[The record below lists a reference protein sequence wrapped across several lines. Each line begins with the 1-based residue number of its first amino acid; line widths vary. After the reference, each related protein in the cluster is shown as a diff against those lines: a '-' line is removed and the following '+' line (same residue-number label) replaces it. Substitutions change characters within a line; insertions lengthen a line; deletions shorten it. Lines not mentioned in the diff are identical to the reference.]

1 MNAPSLRERMG
12 GRWALSWQ
20 ATLSGIVLVVV
31 LTTATGGGLVQ
42 WQTTDIPG
50 IFTAAFVAGIAIAI
64 YTYLAHLTVLR
75 NRSRQPVHLVVVLV
89 FHAGI
94 GVLFAVAFLG
104 LVTALGI
111 TLEESPVVSIVGYT
125 LAGLWFCLTMTSTL
139 ESADRLR
146 RARRSLVDD
155 SVNLE
160 MSELLSARIVSR
172 MESALIAGDAPPLTE
187 RNFETLV
194 PLSAW
199 WEASRALREN
209 DEEDLATHLRRSAN
223 AVSQS
228 LHPRSVLD
236 ALVRIGHLSP
246 LGTALIFA
254 IAFYRPWVGA
264 WGLAIG
270 LGLSVL
276 MATIIGV
283 TLHSLNRLVSTPLT
297 RLSTA
302 VLTTLAI
309 TATFT
314 VAAVGWSA
322 SLVAVGLYVFCLV
335 ASVFFVLLP
344 AAAVSAQID
353 YAEVNEKI
361 HDRLQSAEDSQ
372 RRRARNAAGHISTL
386 AGANSEL
393 RIGAMSLQQAATSP
407 DGVGMVSALEWGS
420 AYLDAAR
427 IPFDATSVFES
438 IQGAVTPWDGLMAVR
453 VTYLP
458 DRATAEA
465 TVAEGCAVV
474 LEEGLALL
482 GSLAGATTV
491 ELVAEVATGGSSH
504 ASRLELTMDHDG
516 RPLSSKDLPDD
527 ARWCVSATGLVASI
541 TAATDSD
548 SLTT

>member
-20 ATLSGIVLVVV
+20 ATLSGIALVVV

-42 WQTTDIPG
+42 WQTNDIPS

-64 YTYLAHLTVLR
+64 YTFIAHLTILR
-75 NRSRQPVHLVVVLV
+75 NRSRQPVHLAVVIF

-94 GVLFAVAFLG
+94 GVLFAVVFLG

-111 TLEESPVVSIVGYT
+111 TLEESPIVSVVGYT

-139 ESADRLR
+139 EAADRLR

-172 MESALIAGDAPPLTE
+172 MESALVAGDAPQLTE
-187 RNFETLV
+187 RNSETLM
-194 PLSAW
+194 PLSTW

-209 DEEDLATHLRRSAN
+209 EDEDLSTHLRRSAN

-246 LGTALIFA
+246 LGTALIFV

-264 WGLAIG
+264 WGFAGG

-276 MATIIGV
+276 MAALIGV
-283 TLHSLNRLVSTPLT
+283 TLQSLNRLVSTPLR

-309 TATFT
+309 TAPFT
-314 VAAVGWSA
+314 VAAVGWST
-322 SLVAVGLYVFCLV
+322 SLVAVGLYVFCLL

-344 AAAVSAQID
+344 AAAVSAQFD
-353 YAEVNEKI
+353 YAEVNEEI
-361 HDRLQSAEDSQ
+361 HKRLQSAEDSQ
-372 RRRARNAAGHISTL
+372 RRRARDAAGRISTL

-393 RIGAMSLQQAATSP
+393 RIGAMSLQQAAASP
-407 DGVGMVSALEWGS
+407 NGVGIVSALEWGS

-427 IPFDATSVFES
+427 IPLEATSVHES
-438 IQGAVTPWDGLMAVR
+438 IQAAITPWDGLMAVR
-453 VTYLP
+453 VTYVP
-458 DRATAEA
+458 DLATAEA
-465 TVAEGCAVV
+465 TIAEGCAVV

-491 ELVAEVATGGSSH
+491 DLVAEVRTGGS
-504 ASRLELTMDHDG
+504 ADQCRLELTMDHDG
-516 RPLSSKDLPDD
+516 RPLPSTDLPED
-527 ARWCVSATGLVASI
+527 ARWQVSTAGLVTSM
-541 TAATDSD
+541 TAEIDSG